1 MEECRIM
8 NRKVRLLSL
17 YERKRDI
24 VSDMDGFQI
33 AKEIE
38 RLVFDILTD
47 IFKPYAIRR
56 FHTEEPGQV
65 VPDIELQVPALGKI
79 KNCVFFEIKSSDLAE
94 FEIMQIEKMIRY
106 LKVAYPRR
114 FHSLVV
120 IARSFGNVER
130 IKELCDLVY
139 PDVMEFMSARTLVE
153 ISDFLEKEPEFE
165 DIELRNNFLRD
176 FLRQRGILSLKE
188 IFKER
193 INNLNHQIS
202 SLPKL
207 IESAEETLA
216 YWKEQCSRSVRKREL
231 AQRLKR
237 LELELLWS
245 TIKEKRQEIDE
256 LEQLIN
262 GIRRIRSNIHD
273 VISRIET
280 RANGDTDLAC
290 SLERLKAEEVSL
302 AQLETRMRMELEH
315 RSKVLNFER
324 ERALKLGPE
333 IEVTEPSADLANEI
347 QEISSRLNELAD
359 VSDDVERMYSSYSTL
374 FQELKGKTTK
384 MEAEKMK
391 LLNLQQKLKQAIEE
405 TM

>member
-1 MEECRIM
+1 M

-17 YERKRDI
+17 YERKRDV

-38 RLVFDILTD
+38 RLVFDTLTD

-56 FHTEEPGQV
+56 FHTEETGQV

-79 KNCVFFEIKSSDLAE
+79 KNYVFFEIKSSDLAE

-139 PDVMEFMSARTLVE
+139 PDVMEFVSARTLVK

-165 DIELRNNFLRD
+165 DTELRNNFLRD
-176 FLRQRGILSLKE
+176 FLSQRGILSPEE

-216 YWKEQCSRSVRKREL
+216 YWKEQCSRYVRKREL

-245 TIKEKRQEIDE
+245 KIKEKRQEIDE

-280 RANGDTDLAC
+280 RANGDTDLAG

-324 ERALKLGPE
+324 EKALKLGPE

-374 FQELKGKTTK
+374 FQELKGKTAK

>member
-1 MEECRIM
+1 M